1 MPATMGCAHDLA
13 WASDVLG
20 LELHRL
26 DQLQSGAV
34 YLLILDAF
42 HANIIPLSKISLG
55 ARYEYEFVYNY
66 RLLKSTFERLNI
78 VKFVDRQRL
87 LSSPEPHEHL
97 LSWFHQ
103 RYIDV
108 SVRASYDPVKQRQ
121 NTQGGDIKS
130 IPVPVKPGK
139 LTTPMADIGGR
150 AIKPSSIPKPSKVPR
165 LELRMAT
172 AAKVSSPPKDS
183 KIPSP
188 PGPLKAP
195 SPPKTSSA
203 PKIVSPPKSARVG
216 FRLASLSAAAAPRA
230 GAKTPRLHLAR
241 TPRSPTGGPSSA
253 RRTSPKTSPTGRTKR
268 GSPPGRRL
276 SISAATPRSAA
287 VDPAKAAKPGGGV
300 VFKVSPNSGVQ
311 QRTPRLFPAQLPT
324 PRQLSS
330 AFRTPRG
337 SHGPVSESKAG
348 FSHGAIPRNSLMMPR
363 ATGGSGGGLAA
374 TTPRLRSPP
383 TARGT
388 ENQPARANNR
398 PSQVPKLSWIR
409 KAAQK
414 LSHTANSTRLSQED
428 AAAVA
433 DVQQEP
439 KQPPVDTD
447 TEQECPQPPVDVPSP
462 ATNST
467 ATRVIS
473 RSITAD
479 SSPADKASGATI
491 PPAAISPAMQR
502 LRAMRQQ
509 RITSPRTSST
519 VKRRLE
525 PRPRAAAPDSASSLN
540 SARGARSRP
549 LSARRRNSLAGLDLG
564 AILLSPDKAACLAT
578 SSCKIE
584 AADKIAQ
591 AAATT
596 VLRAIPE
603 LQMALKDIGSSN
615 RDGYLHR
622 GKLRCRRWMVSTMI
636 PRTRELLMHVRQLS
650 QLAVDDP
657 DARARAR
664 RCKRLLKELAAA
676 EQSFAD
682 VCDQIAKAERFFPV
696 PGIGQLDQAAF
707 KDNPT
712 DGKAGARQ
720 LEVSL
725 RAVGQAMMEL
735 QELWIELAPHSPWAT
750 SAKTTVRHSPVP
762 RLPAA
767 GGSPGADLS
776 DEDDLSDDDA
786 CTNADDNMASPPG
799 GSPDLLDKKGKAAA
813 ACNTATIT
821 VRCDAGSATTKD
833 GSESCKSAWPRS
845 SVSEPLPEEAAA
857 LSTPTKPV
865 AAAEAPQAS
874 TPHIPSPQG
883 TPPQPNQAADVA
895 TPQRDSRPQNASSE
909 LRTPVREC
917 PAAGGNALA
926 ARADTAK
933 AQPGLEPSDGVPELS
948 PCSTLGSSGGASS
961 ATYSGASSATYSGSS
976 RAQQGSRAGSPS
988 TVLTPEAGLRT
999 AKRLLLGTNATDK
1012 ARRRGVQAELARFFG
1027 CSPVGKGPATIRNVR
1042 PPPGSAAA
1050 ATPAPAH
1057 ATDEEGKVLPVRKVT
1072 FPSGHKY
1079 VGQIGNGTMNGLGVY
1094 AFDSNQARYEGEF
1107 VDGAFEGLGA
1117 ETFPEGLY
1125 VGSFRN
1131 GQRHGL
1137 GVCHYRNGDY
1147 YEGQWRGGVRH
1158 GMGMQQCTDG
1168 SNYVGG
1174 YAAGQRRGCGIYSF
1188 PNGDR
1193 YEGECA
1199 ADAPHGHGVYRFA
1212 ASGAVLEG
1220 TWAAGAKHGWAV
1232 ITVGSQQSY
1241 GRWEAGT
1248 LMSLAPLEPDTALED
1263 GEEVELEDDEA
1274 EERDI
1279 AAETARTAR
1288 AAGLRAIRTADEHWR
1303 AAGAMQVELQEL
1315 LQKAQAA
1322 ARTARQL
1329 AKPLLN

>member
-1 MPATMGCAHDLA
+1 MPTTMGSAQDLA
-13 WASDVLG
+13 WASNVLG

-42 HANIIPLSKISLG
+42 HANIIPLTKIALG

-87 LSSPEPHEHL
+87 MSSPEPHEHL
-97 LSWFHQ
+97 LRWFHQ
-103 RYIDV
+103 RYTDV

-121 NTQGGDIKS
+121 TTQGGDIKS
-130 IPVPVKPGK
+130 IPVPVKSGK

-172 AAKVSSPPKDS
+172 AAKDSSPPKAS

-195 SPPKTSSA
+195 SLPKDSSPPKA
-203 PKIVSPPKSARVG
+203 ASPPKSARVG
-216 FRLASLSAAAAPRA
+216 FRLASLSAAAATRA
-230 GAKTPRLHLAR
+230 GAKTPRLLLAR
-241 TPRSPTGGPSSA
+241 TPRSPTEAPSLA

-268 GSPPGRRL
+268 GSPGRRL

-287 VDPAKAAKPGGGV
+287 VDPSKAAKPGAGV

-363 ATGGSGGGLAA
+363 APSGGGGGLAA
-374 TTPRLRSPP
+374 TTPRLRSSPVS
-383 TARGT
+383 RGT
-388 ENQPARANNR
+388 ENQPARANR
-398 PSQVPKLSWIR
+398 PSQVPKLSWFR
-409 KAAQK
+409 KAAQT
-414 LSHTANSTRLSQED
+414 LSKTANSARLGQED
-428 AAAVA
+428 AATTQLS
-433 DVQQEP
+433 VQQEP

-447 TEQECPQPPVDVPSP
+447 TEQECPEPPVDVPSP

-467 ATRVIS
+467 ATRVLS
-473 RSITAD
+473 KSITAD
-479 SSPADKASGATI
+479 SSPADKASGATVS
-491 PPAAISPAMQR
+491 AAATSPAMQR
-502 LRAMRQQ
+502 LRALRQQ
-509 RITSPRTSST
+509 RIASPRDSATRTSLT

-525 PRPRAAAPDSASSLN
+525 TRPRAAAPDSASSLN
-540 SARGARSRP
+540 SARGARNKP
-549 LSARRRNSLAGLDLG
+549 LSARRRNSLSGLDLG

-696 PGIGQLDQAAF
+696 PGIGNIDQAAS
-707 KDNPT
+707 KDNPA
-712 DGKAGARQ
+712 DGKAGSRQ

-725 RAVGQAMMEL
+725 RAVGQAMMDL
-735 QELWIELAPHSPWAT
+735 QELWVELAPHSPWAT
-750 SAKTTVRHSPVP
+750 NAKAAVRHSPAA
-762 RLPAA
+762 RSPAA
-767 GGSPGADLS
+767 GVGPGADLS

-786 CTNADDNMASPPG
+786 CSNADDDVAPPAAASPDP
-799 GSPDLLDKKGKAAA
+799 LNKKGKAAA
-813 ACNTATIT
+813 VRNTATIM
-821 VRCDAGSATTKD
+821 VRCDAGFPSSKD
-833 GSESCKSAWPRS
+833 GSESWKSAWPRS
-845 SVSEPLPEEAAA
+845 PVDVPLSEAAA
-857 LSTPTKPV
+857 TLSTPTKP
-865 AAAEAPQAS
+865 AAAAGSPQDS
-874 TPHIPSPQG
+874 TPQIPQPQG
-883 TPPQPNQAADVA
+883 TPPHPNQAPEVA
-895 TPQRDSRPQNASSE
+895 TPQRDTRNVPSE
-909 LRTPVREC
+909 LRTPVSG

-926 ARADTAK
+926 ARVHPSKT
-933 AQPGLEPSDGVPELS
+933 QPGLEPSDGVPEWS
-948 PCSTLGSSGGASS
+948 PCSTLG
-961 ATYSGASSATYSGSS
+961 TSGASSATYSGNSSATYSGSSS
-976 RAQQGSRAGSPS
+976 RQQGSRAGSPS

-999 AKRLLLGTNATDK
+999 AKRLLLGADATDK

-1027 CSPVGKGPATIRNVR
+1027 CSPIGKGPATVRNVR
-1042 PPPGSAAA
+1042 PPPGPAAA
-1050 ATPAPAH
+1050 ATPVPGH

-1094 AFDSNQARYEGEF
+1094 AFDNTQARYEGEF

-1117 ETFPEGLY
+1117 ETFSEGLY

-1147 YEGQWRGGVRH
+1147 YEGQWRAGVRH

-1220 TWAAGAKHGWAV
+1220 TWAAGAKQGWAV

-1241 GRWEAGT
+1241 GHWEAGT
-1248 LMSLAPLEPDTALED
+1248 LMSLAPLEPDALLED

-1288 AAGLRAIRTADEHWR
+1288 AAGLRAIKTADEHWR
-1303 AAGAMQVELQEL
+1303 AAGAMQMELQEL